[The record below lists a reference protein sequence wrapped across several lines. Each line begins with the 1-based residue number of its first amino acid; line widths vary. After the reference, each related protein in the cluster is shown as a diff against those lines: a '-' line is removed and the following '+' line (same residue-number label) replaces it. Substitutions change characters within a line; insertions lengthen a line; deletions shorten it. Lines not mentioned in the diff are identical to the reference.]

1 MAKNCEWD
9 ARENPACDCEVPSG
23 FWQPWA
29 WGQDDVLGHQW
40 PSDVSADGFGKK
52 WYQKSRRG
60 KRRSNERS
68 KTLNYLRRSWHE
80 LNKEYQRCYAEGQT
94 FEACTWVYQNVN
106 MEVHLRHNATQPTKP
121 PPLTPSQMAEVQE
134 SLIMAFKSND
144 GERYWKMFYQNKI
157 LSMAREFDSDED
169 TAGTGLVDWCT
180 TRVPQVKDTAPQC
193 ALWTTHAANPPGLAS
208 PNANP
213 VFFPVTGCTQEP
225 WGQPRPVQPQ
235 QPLPQE
241 VPEKP
246 EELPEEKPRIESQQ
260 KPPTEPPE
268 GQPPPVESQQE
279 PRGQPPPVEPQTPLP
294 PDGQPPVVRQEPP
307 RPPVWRPVLGGRRS
321 TWRFIGPEDCGCV
334 PAWLVQECCLW
345 LRT

>member
-29 WGQDDVLGHQW
+29 WGQDDVLGHQL
-40 PSDVSADGFGKK
+40 PSDASADGFGKK

-121 PPLTPSQMAEVQE
+121 PPLTPTQMAEVQK

-180 TRVPQVKDTAPQC
+180 TRVPQVKETAPQC

-225 WGQPRPVQPQ
+225 WGQPPPVQPQ
-235 QPLPQE
+235 KPLPQE
-241 VPEKP
+241 VPEEP

-268 GQPPPVESQQE
+268 GQPPPV
-279 PRGQPPPVEPQTPLP
+279 
-294 PDGQPPVVRQEPP
+294 RQEPP
-307 RPPVWRPVLGGRRS
+307 TPPEWRPVLGESRS
-321 TWRFIGPEDCGCV
+321 TWRFMGPEDCGCV
-334 PAWLVQECCLW
+334 PAWLVQECWMW